1 MAVLMGK
8 YQVLLNDIFSVLNYE
23 LLLWPF
29 WKESNQWPCFFIIC
43 NVSNWLVRK
52 WEEIQLVGRE
62 EQTFP
67 AYFQPF

>member
-29 WKESNQWPCFFIIC
+29 WKESNQ
-43 NVSNWLVRK
+43 
-52 WEEIQLVGRE
+52 
-62 EQTFP
+62 
-67 AYFQPF
+67 